1 MAIMGNKWVEKE
13 ASKHSILKTTAPSYK
28 PEPAPE
34 FIAINPNKPVKRH
47 TNAARSTMVRTLR
60 GVRK

>member
-13 ASKHSILKTTAPSYK
+13 GLKSIKKTTAPSYEANLVADYSVPDLK
-28 PEPAPE
+28 
-34 FIAINPNKPVKRH
+34 KKVKRH
-47 TNAARSTMVRTLR
+47 SHASRATMVRTLR

>member
-1 MAIMGNKWVEKE
+1 MAVIPNKWVEKQKKKKAPE
-13 ASKHSILKTTAPSYK
+13 TAPAFEANHIDNWL
-28 PEPAPE
+28 PV
-34 FIAINPNKPVKRH
+34 NPGRPVKRH